1 MERDTGEY
9 IIDPWV
15 VARHTIVGIERDR
28 LVAAAH
34 LKRYATG
41 SPVGASYDDAG
52 SIDWIICWPDQLA
65 TGRLVLGEALDQLG
79 QWAVRIWHA
88 DGALPC
94 LGVYGIPDSWPH
106 VVSLVVEAGFDDADG
121 QSELIF
127 AGEVAAVELPGLP
140 PMDGLTVRRVLGTL
154 GISFEAVA
162 GDEVVGV
169 FEVEDGYTR
178 GGSVMSLEGW
188 ADEGNHWVRED
199 LRSQGIGSWLFSHGC
214 AWLRS
219 AAPVDSWPTPP
230 RTRTSRGS
238 STTSPAMAWVA
249 SAALDEAGSGCPT
262 ERCGAV
268 RPERQRSRRPAG
280 SKARLRG
287 LSEDWRADPHATR
300 TCRSPGPDWPRPC
313 GTYTVCRF
321 T

>member
-1 MERDTGEY
+1 MLSSRQRREEAVAVPEIRPFARRDRDQLLSLANHHIATVLPGGSIPGSALLSAMERDTGEY

-34 LKRYATG
+34 LKRYGTG

-65 TGRLVLGEALDQLG
+65 TGRLVLGEALDQLS
-79 QWAVRIWHA
+79 QWGLRIWYS

-106 VVSLVVEAGFDDADG
+106 VVSLVAEAGFDDADG
-121 QSELIF
+121 QAEVIF
-127 AGEVAAVELPGLP
+127 AGEIAGVEPPGP
-140 PMDGLTVRRVLGTL
+140 PPLDGLTVRRVLGTL
-154 GISFEAVA
+154 GISLEAMV

-169 FEVEDGYTR
+169 FEVEDDYTR

-199 LRSQGIGSWLFSHGC
+199 LRGQGIGSWLLCHGC
-214 AWLRS
+214 AWLRLGGTRRLL
-219 AAPVDSWPTPP
+219 AYAPEDENLPRIEQYLARYGLGRIG
-230 RTRTSRGS
+230 RTRRG
-238 STTSPAMAWVA
+238 W
-249 SAALDEAGSGCPT
+249 
-262 ERCGAV
+262 
-268 RPERQRSRRPAG
+268 
-280 SKARLRG
+280 KRL
-287 LSEDWRADPHATR
+287 
-300 TCRSPGPDWPRPC
+300 PD
-313 GTYTVCRF
+313 
-321 T
+321 